1 MSSNDTHPD
10 EPTNASDEAAVEPTP
25 AEIDAWAAQERQ
37 RREAWL
43 RGPTEEQKAAWARRE
58 RERRL
63 LERGV
68 VLGRGGRSP
77 SDVAQRYVR
86 EAQLAAEGAM
96 SVMLNLSLS
105 DLFDQLVEAGR
116 QWEDE
121 FTSQPQRRPR
131 RLKLE
136 AERPQGHDAGASEE
150 HPPSS

>member
-1 MSSNDTHPD
+1 MSTNDIQYD
-10 EPTNASDEAAVEPTP
+10 EPTHDSDEAAVEPTP

-68 VLGRGGRSP
+68 VHGRGEYNP
-77 SDVAQRYVR
+77 SEVAQRYVR
-86 EAQLAAEGAM
+86 EVQLAAEGAM
-96 SVMLNLSLS
+96 SVMLNLSVS
-105 DLFDQLVEAGR
+105 EMFDQLVEAGR
-116 QWEDE
+116 HWEDE
-121 FTSQPQRRPR
+121 FASQPQRRPR

-136 AERPQGHDAGASEE
+136 AERPEAHDTGASEGQ
-150 HPPSS
+150 PQSR